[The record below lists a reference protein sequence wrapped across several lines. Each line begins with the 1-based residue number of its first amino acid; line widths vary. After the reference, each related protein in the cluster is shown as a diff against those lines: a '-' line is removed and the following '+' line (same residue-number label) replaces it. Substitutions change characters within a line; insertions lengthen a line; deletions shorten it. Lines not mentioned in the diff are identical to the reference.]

1 VDVRRP
7 GEYAAGHVPG
17 ALSRPLDRLERE
29 VGTLDRARPTA
40 VICAGGYR
48 SSAATSLL
56 RRGGFTDVSNVV
68 GGTSAW
74 IAAGYEVETPAGG
87 PKTGP

>member
-1 VDVRRP
+1 MPR
-7 GEYAAGHVPG
+7 
-17 ALSRPLDRLERE
+17 ALSVPLDRLERDLAR
-29 VGTLDRARPTA
+29 LDRSRPTA

-56 RRGGFTDVSNVV
+56 RRHGFSDLYNVV

-74 IAAGYEVETPAGG
+74 VAAGFEVEG
-87 PKTGP
+87 TGA